1 MRVFVSD
8 RQVVD
13 IASIT
18 RAVDGLEVFPMSML
32 QLQETRVAQLL
43 QTIRHQVGN
52 PLQKRIRSVIKA
64 WQKLLEPGSACATVI
79 PLQRNLNNS
88 NNNGSTA
95 AKLSSSTPNITNSSP
110 STQSSNG
117 RSKIPRNQSTTNHQ
131 QHQEP
136 PTKTPDR
143 KKISLTTA
151 LPNGCSPKPLP
162 SLNGRVSAVISDVP
176 KLAKVKSTA
185 ELVQEAGG
193 CIDSVTKDRIL
204 SNRIAKES
212 DEFPRL
218 VPLAAMRSSR
228 KAKHPP
234 TTLPPSVHHQ
244 QKSVARTLDR
254 TLPPP
259 PPPPP
264 PPVIQ
269 SSPQRTASIPP
280 AKSEMIAKFLE
291 HAPTRMESPRET
303 RSIPSDHNHRHHH
316 HHHKE
321 KRKHGKRRRENKED
335 GGEEEDDTMT
345 EPKQP
350 PVANYIDDWPTLSP
364 LTEEVMRE
372 AAETWLRDYHSGRT
386 PSQTELEDVGHVT
399 DLLQG
404 TWEEVSASRGDN
416 GCLEPMTALYS
427 VDMGDDQLVHILPWA
442 NLGDYKQTF
451 FPPGTTT
458 ASDMDRLIDLP
469 EPW

>member
-1 MRVFVSD
+1 
-8 RQVVD
+8 
-13 IASIT
+13 
-18 RAVDGLEVFPMSML
+18 MSML

-79 PLQRNLNNS
+79 PLQRNINTS

-95 AKLSSSTPNITNSSP
+95 TKFSSSTPNITNSSP

-117 RSKIPRNQSTTNHQ
+117 RSKILRNQSSINH
-131 QHQEP
+131 HNQEP
-136 PTKTPDR
+136 PTKIPDR
-143 KKISLTTA
+143 KKISSTTA
-151 LPNGCSPKPLP
+151 LPNGCSPKLP
-162 SLNGRVSAVISDVP
+162 SSLNGRVSVITDVP

-234 TTLPPSVHHQ
+234 STLPSTTHHH
-244 QKSVARTLDR
+244 QKSVSRNADR
-254 TLPPP
+254 ILPPP

-264 PPVIQ
+264 PPVTQ
-269 SSPQRTASIPP
+269 PSPQCNLSIPP
-280 AKSEMIAKFLE
+280 TKSEIIAKFLE
-291 HAPTRMESPRET
+291 HAPSQMESPRET
-303 RSIPSDHNHRHHH
+303 RSISSDHNSRHH

-321 KRKHGKRRRENKED
+321 KRKHGKRRRENKEEGD
-335 GGEEEDDTMT
+335 GEDALT

-350 PVANYIDDWPTLSP
+350 PVTNHMDDWPTLSP

-372 AAETWLRDYHSGRT
+372 AAATWLRDYHSGRT
-386 PSQTELEDVGHVT
+386 PSQTELGDVGRVA

-427 VDMGDDQLVHILPWA
+427 VDMGDDQLVHILPWT

-451 FPPGTTT
+451 FPPGSTT
-458 ASDMDRLIDLP
+458 ASDLDRLIDLP

>member
-1 MRVFVSD
+1 
-8 RQVVD
+8 
-13 IASIT
+13 
-18 RAVDGLEVFPMSML
+18 MSML

-79 PLQRNLNNS
+79 PLQCSL

-95 AKLSSSTPNITNSSP
+95 TKISSSTPNITTSSP

-117 RSKIPRNQSTTNHQ
+117 RSKILRNQPTTNH
-131 QHQEP
+131 HHHYQEP
-136 PTKTPDR
+136 LPKIPDR
-143 KKISLTTA
+143 KKIFSTTT
-151 LPNGCSPKPLP
+151 LPNGCSPKPPP
-162 SLNGRVSAVISDVP
+162 SLNGRVSSVVLDVP

-234 TTLPPSVHHQ
+234 ATLPPSTHHQ
-244 QKSVARTLDR
+244 QKSVARNLDR

-259 PPPPP
+259 PPPPATQP
-264 PPVIQ
+264 
-269 SSPQRTASIPP
+269 SPQCTPSIPS

-291 HAPTRMESPRET
+291 NAPTRMESPRET
-303 RSIPSDHNHRHHH
+303 RSIPSDHNHRHHQH

-321 KRKHGKRRRENKED
+321 KRKHGKRRRENKEE
-335 GGEEEDDTMT
+335 GGEDEDTAT

-350 PVANYIDDWPTLSP
+350 PVTNHMDDWPTLSP

-372 AAETWLRDYHSGRT
+372 AVETLLRDYHSGRT
-386 PSQTELEDVGHVT
+386 PSQTELEDVGHVA

-416 GCLEPMTALYS
+416 GRLEPMTALYS

-442 NLGDYKQTF
+442 NLGGYKQTF
-451 FPPGTTT
+451 FPPGTTM
-458 ASDMDRLIDLP
+458 ASDLDRLIDLP

>member
-1 MRVFVSD
+1 MNYNLQSIMLD
-8 RQVVD
+8 LKKGTDAQDHAID

-79 PLQRNLNNS
+79 PLQRALNNS
-88 NNNGSTA
+88 SNNAQMAALKSSETNPPSITST
-95 AKLSSSTPNITNSSP
+95 KSLP
-110 STQSSNG
+110 Q
-117 RSKIPRNQSTTNHQ
+117 KI
-131 QHQEP
+131 
-136 PTKTPDR
+136 PDR
-143 KKISLTTA
+143 KKIFPTTT
-151 LPNGCSPKPLP
+151 LPNGCSPKPPP
-162 SLNGRVSAVISDVP
+162 SLNGRTSLLSDVP

-218 VPLAAMRSSR
+218 VPLAAMRSTR
-228 KAKHPP
+228 KAKHPSA
-234 TTLPPSVHHQ
+234 TLPPSVHHQ
-244 QKSVARTLDR
+244 QKLVARNSDR
-254 TLPPP
+254 ALPPP
-259 PPPPP
+259 PPPPAT
-264 PPVIQ
+264 Q
-269 SSPQRTASIPP
+269 SSPRGTPSFPP

-291 HAPTRMESPRET
+291 HAPTRMESPQET
-303 RSIPSDHNHRHHH
+303 RSIPPDQNHRH

-321 KRKHGKRRRENKED
+321 KRKHGKRRRENREE
-335 GGEEEDDTMT
+335 GGEDEDTSV

-350 PVANYIDDWPTLSP
+350 PVANHMDDWPTLSP

-386 PSQTELEDVGHVT
+386 PSQTELEDIGRVT

-404 TWEEVSASRGDN
+404 TWEEVSASRGDD

-451 FPPGTTT
+451 FPPGTTL
-458 ASDMDRLIDLP
+458 ASDLDRLIDLP